1 VFVLVR
7 VPIAVTKHHV
17 KRQMEE
23 ERVYFILHI
32 LTIVHYEGRSGAE
45 AQVRNLEAGTDA
57 EAMKEHNLLTCSP

>member
-1 VFVLVR
+1 
-7 VPIAVTKHHV
+7 
-17 KRQMEE
+17 MEE